1 MSWAL
6 YVLNRFAVDANNIR
20 TTAFLFRPRALPRR
34 GREDSRGN
42 RKDGTGR
49 DGTEEDLQDRS
60 SSALVPTIRIWSG
73 KRHIC
78 SSLHLPSLTCP
89 QRKNPVAG
97 PTNLL
102 SMGFDAA
109 QEHFKEPKKK
119 EEAMKSKM
127 TQFLGTYISL
137 MREAMEARVQDF
149 FVSPNMSH
157 WKPEY
162 FSGKQ
167 KWVYGNGSYTGE
179 LKSDVTRYLSDGR
192 HIYLNYETN
201 PAFPL
206 TSTGMRRLME
216 LGLTFAA
223 LSDKP
228 WYILRDALAM
238 VDCHDDKN
246 PGAVDIDGYCYALH
260 HLGEGQTGVTIT
272 DSAHFTVP
280 ASRAIVDLLGIDDVK
295 EVIKGSIQCQ
305 SKSSEKYTS
314 QGFRLA
320 TSTISARPILASR

>member
-1 MSWAL
+1 
-6 YVLNRFAVDANNIR
+6 
-20 TTAFLFRPRALPRR
+20 
-34 GREDSRGN
+34 
-42 RKDGTGR
+42 
-49 DGTEEDLQDRS
+49 
-60 SSALVPTIRIWSG
+60 
-73 KRHIC
+73 
-78 SSLHLPSLTCP
+78 
-89 QRKNPVAG
+89 
-97 PTNLL
+97 
-102 SMGFDAA
+102 MGFDAA

-119 EEAMKSKM
+119 EEAMKSNM
-127 TQFLGTYISL
+127 TQFLGTYISVT
-137 MREAMEARVQDF
+137 REAMEARVQDF
-149 FVSPNMSH
+149 FVGPNMSH

-162 FSGKQ
+162 FPGKQ
-167 KWVYGNGSYTGE
+167 NWVYGNGSYTGE

-206 TSTGMRRLME
+206 TSTGMRRLMK

-223 LSDKP
+223 LSDKR

-246 PGAVDIDGYCYALH
+246 PGAVDIDGHCYALH

-305 SKSSEKYTS
+305 SKSSEKYAESGVPVGDVNYFRTS
-314 QGFRLA
+314 NTGEPLMGECFFNLPVLHVKQKTQNSPTDSSPCLIFQRSKKGGSPVA
-320 TSTISARPILASR
+320 GENILPPSLVEVVNDRFCQIICRGKDCVQETVCKGCESVPPGKNMTAAAFVV